1 MMMRSVVFSML
12 ITAASI
18 TQAYP
23 LPTSMKMFG
32 HIVEIVK
39 STDDQEQLLVDKK
52 MLLKDQY
59 IFLDEIAIVDGTPS
73 LIGQRSAGGNA
84 CTGSV
89 FILSFPSNA
98 AVKIDGPLDTCN
110 PNQARVEEKQIIV
123 QVAPTPRAPGSQW
136 IWSPSSGFSA
146 EKSIAFAAK
155 QDDGWA
161 ALRSRSIDHPSGLLG
176 YADLTRLIDARIGS
190 AKASFINL
198 SSGPGS
204 VEYRNNLLI
213 ATSCRAHSCDD
224 TSLLVVVDIAARQ
237 VFVALKNG
245 AAPPKIAPQSAAW
258 PSGARSELV
267 AFEQKWRR

>member
-110 PNQARVEEKQIIV
+110 PNQARSRGKADHRASGPDPAGTGLAVDMVAFIRV
-123 QVAPTPRAPGSQW
+123 QCR
-136 IWSPSSGFSA
+136 
-146 EKSIAFAAK
+146 E
-155 QDDGWA
+155 
-161 ALRSRSIDHPSGLLG
+161 ID
-176 YADLTRLIDARIGS
+176 RICSEAGRWLGS
-190 AKASFINL
+190 A
-198 SSGPGS
+198 
-204 VEYRNNLLI
+204 
-213 ATSCRAHSCDD
+213 
-224 TSLLVVVDIAARQ
+224 
-237 VFVALKNG
+237 
-245 AAPPKIAPQSAAW
+245 
-258 PSGARSELV
+258 
-267 AFEQKWRR
+267 